1 MARTKNTAMDRS
13 KNVTLTTARKGQHAP
28 RKTIISK
35 KTVAR
40 KAMAR
45 PEKSVSRRSRP
56 GSQVRK
62 EINAMQRRVTNVI
75 PVACFQRLVRDITC
89 SLPSGGSDIRFQA
102 QAVNALQEASE
113 AMLSQVLGDCQIL
126 ANHAHRVTI
135 MDKDVQ
141 IYMRIV
147 RPSWANSICGN
158 MF

>member
-13 KNVTLTTARKGQHAP
+13 KSVHVNTARKGQHAP
-28 RKTIISK
+28 RKTILSK

-40 KAMAR
+40 KAISKS
-45 PEKSVSRRSRP
+45 EKAVTRRARP

-62 EINAMQRRVTNVI
+62 EITSMQRRVTSVI
-75 PVACFQRLVRDITC
+75 PIACFQRLVRDITC
-89 SLPSGGSDIRFQA
+89 SLPSGGNEIRFQA
-102 QAVNALQEASE
+102 QAIGALQEASE

-135 MDKDVQ
+135 MDKDIQ

-147 RPSWANSICGN
+147 RPPWMNGIHGS
-158 MF
+158 ML

>member
-13 KNVTLTTARKGQHAP
+13 KSVHVNTARKGQHAP
-28 RKTIISK
+28 RKTILSK

-40 KAMAR
+40 KAISKS
-45 PEKSVSRRSRP
+45 EKAVTRRARP

-62 EINAMQRRVTNVI
+62 EITNMQRRVTSVI
-75 PVACFQRLVRDITC
+75 PIACFQRLVRDITC
-89 SLPSGGSDIRFQA
+89 SLPSGGNEIRFQA
-102 QAVNALQEASE
+102 QAIGALQEASE

-135 MDKDVQ
+135 MDKDIQ

-147 RPSWANSICGN
+147 RPPWMNEIGRAHV
-158 MF
+158 

>member
-13 KNVTLTTARKGQHAP
+13 KNVHVTTARKGQHAP
-28 RKTIISK
+28 RKTILSK

-40 KAMAR
+40 KAMSK
-45 PEKSVSRRSRP
+45 PEKAVTRRARP

-62 EINAMQRRVTNVI
+62 EINTMQRRVTSVI
-75 PVACFQRLVRDITC
+75 PIACFQRLVRDITC
-89 SLPSGGSDIRFQA
+89 SLPSGGNEIRFQA
-102 QAVNALQEASE
+102 QAISALQEASE

-135 MDKDVQ
+135 MGKDIQ

-147 RPSWANSICGN
+147 RPPWMNNIQAS
-158 MF
+158 ML

>member
-13 KNVTLTTARKGQHAP
+13 KSVHVNTARKGQHAP
-28 RKTIISK
+28 RKTILSK

-40 KAMAR
+40 KAISKS
-45 PEKSVSRRSRP
+45 EKAVTRRARP

-62 EINAMQRRVTNVI
+62 EITSMQRRVTSVI
-75 PVACFQRLVRDITC
+75 PIACFQRLVRDITC
-89 SLPSGGSDIRFQA
+89 SLPSGGNEIRFQA
-102 QAVNALQEASE
+102 QAISALQEASE

-135 MDKDVQ
+135 MDKDIQ

-147 RPSWANSICGN
+147 RPPWMNGAHGS
-158 MF
+158 ML